1 MAWRMLVRRCPTRS
15 FTIVGDVAQTSSLA
29 GARSWKGALDPVF
42 RDAWRLAELTVNYR
56 TPAAVADAARRAAVA
71 AGLPVS
77 PLTSAREVPDALRV
91 VAAGADVAAEV
102 RAQVEAARAEFVAA
116 ESGRV
121 AVVAAAA
128 SAPALRTA
136 LGLGDDRPDDPVV
149 VLDPVQVKGLE
160 FDAVVLV
167 EPADVAAGAS
177 GASDLYVA
185 MTRPTQRL
193 VIVHA
198 RALPAGV
205 VEPPTA

>member
-1 MAWRMLVRRCPTRS
+1 
-15 FTIVGDVAQTSSLA
+15 
-29 GARSWKGALDPVF
+29 VF

-91 VAAGADVAAEV
+91 VAVPAADVAAEV
-102 RAQVEAARAEFVAA
+102 RAQVEAARGEFVAA

-121 AVVAAAA
+121 AVVAAGAA
-128 SAPALRTA
+128 VAGLRAA
-136 LGLGDDRPDDPVV
+136 LGLDDDRSEAPVV

-160 FDAVVLV
+160 FDVVVLV
-167 EPADVAAGAS
+167 EPADVAAGPS

-193 VIVHA
+193 VVVHA

-205 VEPPTA
+205 VEPGAA